1 MSVQTNQ
8 SLSVDCA
15 VFGFDGRS
23 LKVLLIERRDYNPET
38 HLDRMKLP
46 GAMIQENET
55 LPRAASRVLAEATGL
70 REIYLKQMEIF
81 SDPGRVTGEELEWIN
96 RYHGIRTERVVT
108 VGYYA
113 LVKLDRRMIAYT
125 AEKRAQWVEVESIQH
140 LAMDHKQI
148 LSTALGHLCREML
161 QSPVAFELL
170 PRKFTIRQLQNLYA
184 AVLGIEIDNRNF
196 RKKILGSGFLIP
208 TDEREKGVSHKPA
221 RYYTFDKTAYKRAL
235 KEKLR
240 LGFINN
246 WRY

>member
-96 RYHGIRTERVVT
+96 RYHGIHTERVVT

-170 PRKFTIRQLQNLYA
+170 PRKFTIRQLQNA
-184 AVLGIEIDNRNF
+184 
-196 RKKILGSGFLIP
+196 
-208 TDEREKGVSHKPA
+208 
-221 RYYTFDKTAYKRAL
+221 
-235 KEKLR
+235 
-240 LGFINN
+240 
-246 WRY
+246 